1 MLLELVEQLIKY
13 PFVESV
19 IKCETL
25 ALFKVVVNE
34 LLNRGFNFT
43 ITSKNSMKQ
52 RLNVI
57 YGRGKKDMIAIHGR
71 YYQKNDFYIISGYT
85 VSKTYD
91 SSYSE
96 VLKVCK
102 QFVNPVAI
110 IDLKLTKVPKS
121 ALTNLET
128 ASFHCTVKFKK
139 GDGNSAIV
147 PND

>member
-1 MLLELVEQLIKY
+1 ML
-13 PFVESV
+13 
-19 IKCETL
+19 
-25 ALFKVVVNE
+25 
-34 LLNRGFNFT
+34 
-43 ITSKNSMKQ
+43 
-52 RLNVI
+52 
-57 YGRGKKDMIAIHGR
+57 AIHGR
-71 YYQKNDFYIISGYT
+71 YYQKSQYYIISGYT

-139 GDGNSAIV
+139 EMVIV
-147 PND
+147 QSFPMISTFHFIEEYINEKLESILLKFDLIKQSPNKIIVYVSKIN